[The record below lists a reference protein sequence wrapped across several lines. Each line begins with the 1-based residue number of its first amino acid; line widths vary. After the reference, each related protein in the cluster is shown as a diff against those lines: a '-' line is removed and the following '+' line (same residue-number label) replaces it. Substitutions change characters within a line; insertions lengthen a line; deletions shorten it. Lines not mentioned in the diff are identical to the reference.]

1 MINMISEIYWTIALT
16 IYASIILFATKF
28 TYNLFCSWGQPSNV
42 AIYYNRKILHML
54 VGGAIAI
61 ACPFVFSTPIYPL
74 MIGILMAIATYL
86 PYKTGK
92 ILYWV
97 QTEDN
102 MNDVNFCLMAGISVY
117 LLWVLMDDPYLAIIP
132 VIYMAFGDGVT
143 GVARN
148 MVFQKRTKSPIGN
161 VFMALVCIPS
171 GYFLASLAS
180 TPIPMWGVISAV
192 VASIV
197 ERYEFGFIDDN
208 ILITVSAT
216 TLIYI
221 GSLIGP
227 II

>member
-1 MINMISEIYWTIALT
+1 MNSEIYWVIGLT
-16 IYASIILFATKF
+16 IYATVILFATKI
-28 TYNLFCSWGQPSNV
+28 TYNIFCSMGQKKNV

-61 ACPFVFSTPIYPL
+61 ACPLVFTSPTYPL
-74 MIGILMAIATYL
+74 IIGMVMAVATYI

-97 QTEDN
+97 QTKEN

-143 GVARN
+143 GIARN
-148 MVFQKRTKSPIGN
+148 MVFKKRTKSAIGN
-161 VFMALVCIPS
+161 IFMAIVCIPS
-171 GYFLASLAS
+171 GYYLASLAA
-180 TPIPMWGVISAV
+180 TPIPIWGIISAI
-192 VASIV
+192 VASII
-197 ERYEFGFIDDN
+197 ERYEFGIIDDN
-208 ILITVSAT
+208 VLITVSAAS
-216 TLIYI
+216 LIYV
-221 GSLIGP
+221 GSIIGP

>member
-1 MINMISEIYWTIALT
+1 MVTMYSEIYWTVGLT
-16 IYASIILFATKF
+16 IYATVILFATKI
-28 TYNLFCSWGQPSNV
+28 TYQFFCSRGQPTNV

-61 ACPFVFSTPIYPL
+61 ACPLVFTTPVYPL
-74 MIGILMAIATYL
+74 MIGLIMAIATYI
-86 PYKTGK
+86 PYRTGK
-92 ILYWV
+92 VLYWV

-161 VFMALVCIPS
+161 IFMAIVCIPS
-171 GYFLASLAS
+171 GYYLASLAS
-180 TPIPMWGVISAV
+180 TPIPLWGIISAIA
-192 VASIV
+192 ASIV
-197 ERYEFGFIDDN
+197 ERYEFGKIDDN
-208 ILITVSAT
+208 VLITVTAT
-216 TLIYI
+216 AIIYA